1 MGFDIGVSKG
11 SPLVAKTSFASLR
24 NENGVPHASGGFSAG
39 LHSKFSPQNNHLR
52 LFCYCENFVCYFS
65 TDFVRALKVGKNR
78 GTPRKWGL

>member
-39 LHSKFSPQNNHLR
+39 SK
-52 LFCYCENFVCYFS
+52 
-65 TDFVRALKVGKNR
+65 G
-78 GTPRKWGL
+78 WGLSQRSALLTCEIKMGVWTITTFEKEIDNDN